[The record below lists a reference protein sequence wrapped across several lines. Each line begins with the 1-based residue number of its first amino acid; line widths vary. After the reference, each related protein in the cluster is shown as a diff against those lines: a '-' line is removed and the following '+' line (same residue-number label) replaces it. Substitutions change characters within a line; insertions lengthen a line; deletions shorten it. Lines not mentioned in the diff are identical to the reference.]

1 MAFRVL
7 GRLRRHSVTAAGVY
21 AATVFGFL
29 TSVAATRVLGVH
41 DYARFA
47 TVVAVVGFFQMLMD
61 LTIEEALVKYGFRYS
76 AAEDW
81 GRFRRL
87 FELAV
92 RFKLAGGVLA
102 LVAIAALAPVARAVW
117 DEGGLAVPMLVGAF
131 VPLAQSLEGVAGG
144 ALILRGRYDLR
155 AAFYSVSMA
164 LRLLGVGVGSMAGVS
179 GALAGMLA
187 AQVLATAAIAV
198 GGLAAFRRFPAAP
211 SASLAGDRG
220 AFRTFVVQS
229 TVGSSLVSA
238 RSTLGTM
245 LIGWV
250 APLVQAAYFRNGQAP
265 LTGLGALSSPARLV
279 LLTVQ
284 TADYERGRRD
294 RVLRLLRRY
303 IVGTTLAMLVAVPLL
318 WWAMPWLMELAY
330 GEEFRRHATGVARIV
345 LLVGALQLVYGW
357 TKTLPVSI
365 GRPGLRILAHGLE
378 VATFLPLL
386 LLFGSKWGAEGA
398 AWAMLASTGAF
409 CALWTVLLLGLR
421 DDIRTADLRA
431 EPA

>member
-47 TVVAVVGFFQMLMD
+47 TVVSVVGFFQMLMD
-61 LTIEEALVKYGFRYS
+61 LTVEEALVKYGFRYS

-102 LVAIAALAPVARAVW
+102 LVAIAALAPAANAVW
-117 DEGGLAVPMLVGAF
+117 SEGGLAAPMLVGAF

-144 ALILRGRYDLR
+144 ALMLRGRYDLR
-155 AAFYSVSMA
+155 ASFYTVSMG
-164 LRLLGVGVGSMAGVS
+164 LRLLGVGVGSVYGVT

-187 AQVLATAAIAV
+187 AQVAATIAV
-198 GGLAAFRRFPAAP
+198 GLGGLAAFRRFPSAP
-211 SASLAGDRG
+211 SAALGGDRP

-245 LIGWV
+245 LIGLV
-250 APLVQAAYFRNGQAP
+250 APLVQAGYFRNGQAP
-265 LTGLGALSSPARLV
+265 LTALGALSSPARLV
-279 LLTVQ
+279 LLAEQ

-294 RVLRLLRRY
+294 RVMRLLWRY
-303 IVGTTLAMLVAVPLL
+303 IAGTTLLMLVLVPVLAWL
-318 WWAMPWLMELAY
+318 MPWLMEVAY
-330 GEEFRRHATGVARIV
+330 GPEFRRHATGVARIV
-345 LLVGALQLVYGW
+345 LVVGALQLIYGW

-365 GRPGLRILAHGLE
+365 GRPGLRIVAHGLE
-378 VATFLPLL
+378 VATFVPLL
-386 LLFGSKWGAEGA
+386 LIFGSKWGAEGA
-398 AWAMLASTGAF
+398 AWAMLVSTGVF